1 MLKKVRFDHS
11 ALSYFNDESQS
22 KREVAAQKQIMLD
35 NADHHSEKNF
45 IEYERNGN
53 KFITKSSAASSIRQG
68 VSYGKQDQFT
78 YLEVKKLD
86 EGDTFG
92 IHDIVFTDPKEV
104 NSLILV
110 SDGAEVILLKRMV
123 YMDLCDGEALLRMK
137 FNLPPYPSD
146 ESFIVK
152 YFSYLQ
158 WGNFKH
164 KVAKKWIDLTFCVN
178 FTTLI

>member
-1 MLKKVRFDHS
+1 
-11 ALSYFNDESQS
+11 
-22 KREVAAQKQIMLD
+22 MLD

-45 IEYERNGN
+45 VEYERNGN
-53 KFITKSSAASSIRQG
+53 KFTTKTNNTIRES
-68 VSYGKQDQFT
+68 VNYSKKDQFT
-78 YLEVKKLD
+78 YLEVKKLS

-92 IHDIVFTDPKEV
+92 IHDIVFNDPKEV

-110 SDGAEVILLKRMV
+110 SDGAEIILLSRV
-123 YMDLCDGEALLRMK
+123 IYMDLCDGEAMLRMR
-137 FNLPPYPSD
+137 FNLPPYPNN

-164 KVAKKWIDLTFCVN
+164 KVTKTK
-178 FTTLI
+178 